1 MELSNRRIAGIAL
14 LAVVVFIIGFARI
27 TFGGEIWDSSNLD
40 AETLENRTG
49 KLIVERVVGIVLND
63 AGDGKVLNT
72 DDSYYNYISY
82 RCIGNFRAGD
92 IVVTYLYYNPETGYV
107 DDVIYRSDWTVC
119 NVYCI
124 DQQEIDMNFLRIFG
138 EYEYE

>member
-1 MELSNRRIAGIAL
+1 MSNRKIAGIAL
-14 LAVVVFIIGFARI
+14 LAVVVFIIGFVRI

-49 KLIVERVVGIVLND
+49 KLIIERIVGIVLND

-72 DDSYYNYISY
+72 DDPYYNYISY
-82 RCIGNFRAGD
+82 SCIGNFRTGD

-119 NVYCI
+119 NVYSI
-124 DQQEIDMNFLRIFG
+124 DQQEIDMNFLRVLG
-138 EYEYE
+138 EFAHE

>member
-1 MELSNRRIAGIAL
+1 MKNRKIAGISL
-14 LAVVVFIIGFARI
+14 LLVVIIVIGYARI
-27 TFGGEIWDSSNLD
+27 TFADAGIWDSSQLS
-40 AETLENRTG
+40 AEILENRNG
-49 KLIVERVVGIVLND
+49 NLIIERVVGIVLND

-72 DDSYYNYISY
+72 DDPYYNYISY
-82 RCIGNFRAGD
+82 RCIGNFRTGD
-92 IVVTYLYYNPETGYV
+92 IVVTYLYYNPETGYI

-119 NVYCI
+119 NVYSI